1 MIFLKKAMYTLIENT
16 TNTVKKYRGDQNSTE
31 ITPPEK
37 KKHHYHFAQ
46 CPPDSVILNFP
57 ASKRPALGQQNYS

>member
-1 MIFLKKAMYTLIENT
+1 MYTLIENT

-37 KKHHYHFAQ
+37 KNTII
-46 CPPDSVILNFP
+46 ILLNV
-57 ASKRPALGQQNYS
+57 LQTL

>member
-1 MIFLKKAMYTLIENT
+1 MIFFKKAMYTLIENT
-16 TNTVKKYRGDQNSTE
+16 TNTVKNTE
-31 ITPPEK
+31 EIKIQLRSHPQRK